1 LGLGRRCGNPAS
13 RGEDAGMTINYR
25 IVSVVLIILAI
36 VSAIFGIY
44 FTILDTGP
52 MALSIVSV
60 IGMVVLTFWGME

>member
-1 LGLGRRCGNPAS
+1 
-13 RGEDAGMTINYR
+13 MTINYR